1 MRFSARLLHHTN
13 LQITTLRRVLIT
25 HLVKLL
31 CLGLCVAITFSL
43 LSRMSLGANQASTTS
58 PRLDLIVLKGNPT
71 LVTLRAE
78 KAKLSDVA
86 AQLAQ
91 NLKVPV
97 LVSPKLKLAT
107 VTVTHSKMPLETLV
121 HELAPQVYL
130 DYVLVGGRDA
140 YPICRAIYLHS
151 SDEAAPA
158 NTASVQPRSEAY
170 LFEGDTEDIAMSN
183 RDSTTEPP
191 LQVSLLHGR
200 LNVRARQQP
209 LTVVLAEIARQ
220 CQVPFE
226 MRHEVRGHVDLNF
239 QGVPLIN
246 FPQAF
251 PPEVQFYYRLNL
263 RTLAAQPL
271 HLLLAKP
278 DPNQKES

>member
-1 MRFSARLLHHTN
+1 MNHLNRRFFLLFFA
-13 LQITTLRRVLIT
+13 
-25 HLVKLL
+25 LL
-31 CLGLCVAITFSL
+31 CAFGNS
-43 LSRMSLGANQASTTS
+43 ANAQSKVKANEPPTTS
-58 PRLDLIVLKGNPT
+58 PRLDLSVLNGNPT

-78 KAKLSDVA
+78 KATLSDVA

-91 NLKVPV
+91 KLNVPV

-107 VTVTHSKMPLETLV
+107 VTVTRNKIPLETLV
-121 HELAPQVYL
+121 NDLAPQVYL
-130 DYVLVGGRDA
+130 DYVLAGGRDA
-140 YPICRAIYLHS
+140 YPQCRAIYLHS
-151 SDEAAPA
+151 SDEAANVNA
-158 NTASVQPRSEAY
+158 VSVQPRSVAF
-170 LFEGDTEDIAMSN
+170 LFEGNTEEMATSN
-183 RDSTTEPP
+183 RDSTNEPP
-191 LQVSLLHGR
+191 LQVSLLYGR

-220 CQVPFE
+220 CQIPFE
-226 MRHEVRGHVDLNF
+226 MRHEVRGNVDLDF

-271 HLLLAKP
+271 HLLLIKP
-278 DPNQKES
+278 DPT